1 MIVKLRFESHV
12 DNLVTKASQ
21 QRMHI
26 VKTFCHANTKLL
38 SLMLFK
44 SFIISILT
52 YCLPI
57 LYTSIYAKDKK
68 RMRKFFKEANN
79 LSIHDISDL
88 DSIIDK

>member
-1 MIVKLRFESHV
+1 
-12 DNLVTKASQ
+12 
-21 QRMHI
+21 MHI
-26 VKTFCHANTKLL
+26 VRTFCHASTKLL
-38 SLMLFK
+38 PSMLFK

-57 LYTSIYAKDKK
+57 LYTSIYAKDEK
-68 RMRKFFKEANN
+68 RLSKFFKDANN